1 MAIDQKLTQI
11 FRCHSMAD
19 KQDFIDSNL
28 YYVSM
33 QALAEH
39 TRAYWRDMLDAIN
52 DPMLVAD
59 WLRER
64 GFTVMN
70 PNNKHSSK

>member
-1 MAIDQKLTQI
+1 MAIDKKFAQV

-28 YYVSM
+28 YYASM
-33 QALAEH
+33 RALAEH

-70 PNNKHSSK
+70 PNNKPSSK